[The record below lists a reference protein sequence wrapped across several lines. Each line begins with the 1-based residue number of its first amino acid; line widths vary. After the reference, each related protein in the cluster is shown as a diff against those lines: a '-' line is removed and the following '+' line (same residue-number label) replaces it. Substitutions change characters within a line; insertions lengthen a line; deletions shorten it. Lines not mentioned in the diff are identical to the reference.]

1 MSDVLSAA
9 QIAGYAYRAGFR
21 GQALTVA
28 TAVALAESGGRPRAH
43 NPVPPDNSYG
53 LWQINMLG
61 ALGPER
67 RRAFHLGGNN
77 QLFDPMANARA
88 AFAISRQGRSFGPWT
103 TYTSGAYRR
112 FLGPARQAGR
122 GVTRTGAAPAEGRPT
137 GAAPATG
144 RPAGGTRVPPAG
156 GSRAGRVVL
165 DLTELRRLGRLFQ
178 HAADR
183 VEHTRRAVRTL
194 AGDLAPALARLPD
207 PAVAALLSSVLSTLD
222 APTQLERAAARLDR
236 QGQYADRVRAL
247 AEQADSGDAV
257 RFVGRI
263 GPTVDPYE
271 RAVLEALLGGR
282 IAARAPSSGGKD
294 SGGLTGGGEG

>member
-1 MSDVLSAA
+1 MADVLSAA
-9 QIAGYAYRAGFR
+9 QIAGYAYQAGFR

-67 RRAFHLGGNN
+67 RRAFHLGGNGE
-77 QLFDPMANARA
+77 LFDPRANARA
-88 AFAISRQGRSFGPWT
+88 AFAISRQGRSFGPWS
-103 TYTSGAYRR
+103 TYTNGAYRR
-112 FLGPARQAGR
+112 FLGPARQAARSAPGSAA
-122 GVTRTGAAPAEGRPT
+122 GKPVGGKPSGGTQAPSTGGSRAPAR
-137 GAAPATG
+137 
-144 RPAGGTRVPPAG
+144 G

-178 HAADR
+178 HCADR
-183 VEHTRRAVRTL
+183 VEHTRRAVRAL
-194 AGDLAPALARLPD
+194 AGDVAPALARLPD
-207 PAVAALLSSVLSTLD
+207 PAVATLLSAVLSTMD

-247 AEQADSGDAV
+247 AEQADAGDATQ
-257 RFVGRI
+257 FVNRI
-263 GPTVDPYE
+263 GPTIDPYE

-282 IAARAPSSGGKD
+282 IAARPKPAKSGDGP
-294 SGGLTGGGEG
+294 TGGGEG